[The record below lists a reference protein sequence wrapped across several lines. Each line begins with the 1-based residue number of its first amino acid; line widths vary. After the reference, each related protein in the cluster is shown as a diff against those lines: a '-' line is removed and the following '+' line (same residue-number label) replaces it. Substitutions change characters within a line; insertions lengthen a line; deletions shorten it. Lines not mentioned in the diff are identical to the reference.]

1 MVCGSGSR
9 VDGCTACCN
18 GDTGIL
24 ICAFP
29 GADRQQWPNNNLI
42 INCDSFHNCDPARE
56 NADGF
61 GAKLSVGEGN
71 RFVGCI
77 AHHNVD
83 DGFDLYSK
91 QILGPIG
98 AVTIENCAAYAN
110 GRREP
115 GMSEGA
121 GSGFKLG
128 GEGLAIPHSV
138 CGCVAFGNALAGFS
152 PNSNPAPRLS
162 RLNAWDNGQGIP
174 DSDYRLPSGRNHVQP
189 DRCIS
194 LPPASPQTLSA
205 ALSRGPDGAL
215 DLEPLLAAP
224 HLLFLTPHLS
234 GGGAEKVIAELA
246 SRLALTYHVTLMTT
260 LPDDGSLPYPVSPF
274 VDCRS
279 LPQELEALRQ
289 AGTLPSRRQELPKPA
304 RRVLQVIFSL
314 FVGKEKAT
322 ARFQLAT
329 GKEISERTAALAEWK
344 RQFGI
349 DCSISFLNSANY
361 LNVKSCVGERTIIS
375 VRSYLAGSF
384 APPDCRSKEGRMRI
398 AEACRLADCIVPVS
412 VETGACLVERYG
424 AQPEKL
430 HVILNGVDAQ
440 KLRAESKKE
449 PRDTALAAAID
460 RIEGAELVLPS
471 LCLEGLPAGVDD
483 VMFYALDPDRY
494 KRYAT
499 VEDFAEEMD
508 RFLGSAATGRKQLA
522 ACVRAAL
529 DDGTAQVEDVSRR
542 KRAKRRLGGRA
553 VGAIVRS
560 ISAANVGVLTFA
572 GLTSISALGGW
583 TNPICWAG
591 TLVAAAL
598 GAIVPRWACI
608 IGILAIS
615 AALIYGHAFVMGG
628 IVSAT
633 GLAWWIGI
641 GRLENSCG
649 IGGLSGGLF
658 GAAGLNQ
665 LVPLLCGY
673 LMTPGRAAAS
683 AAFAS
688 VLAFALACC
697 GSQSLMGWSMP
708 IGTIV
713 GIDIQHSAIALAAN
727 PTSWIIMG
735 CWVLSAVITAAC
747 CSRRTMFGEIVG
759 IVLGAIVLAAGAFG
773 VGWYEMN
780 FATLF
785 TPSLALLVPAIIAA
799 AAALLLVVG
808 VHRLVEDGEVVR
820 GFTEK

>member
-1 MVCGSGSR
+1 MANS
-9 VDGCTACCN
+9 
-18 GDTGIL
+18 
-24 ICAFP
+24 
-29 GADRQQWPNNNLI
+29 
-42 INCDSFHNCDPARE
+42 PALAAYDE
-56 NADGF
+56 AEEQ
-61 GAKLSVGEGN
+61 L
-71 RFVGCI
+71 
-77 AHHNVD
+77 
-83 DGFDLYSK
+83 
-91 QILGPIG
+91 ILGRYKVL
-98 AVTIENCAAYAN
+98 AEA
-110 GRREP
+110 
-115 GMSEGA
+115 GA
-121 GSGFKLG
+121 G
-128 GEGLAIPHSV
+128 
-138 CGCVAFGNALAGFS
+138 GFS
-152 PNSNPAPRLS
+152 TVQL
-162 RLNAWDNGQGIP
+162 AWDTRMQ
-174 DSDYRLPSGRNHVQP
+174 RRV
-189 DRCIS
+189 
-194 LPPASPQTLSA
+194 AV
-205 ALSRGPDGAL
+205 
-215 DLEPLLAAP
+215 
-224 HLLFLTPHLS
+224 
-234 GGGAEKVIAELA
+234 KVIDLTGVAEEQGQVIDDVNDLPGY
-246 SRLALTYHVTLMTT
+246 ALT
-260 LPDDGSLPYPVSPF
+260 G
-274 VDCRS
+274 
-279 LPQELEALRQ
+279 LEEA
-289 AGTLPSRRQELPKPA
+289 
-304 RRVLQVIFSL
+304 
-314 FVGKEKAT
+314 
-322 ARFQLAT
+322 
-329 GKEISERTAALAEWK
+329 RTAAMLNNANIVTVHDFEVQDNFAYIIMEYVDGMTLTQLL
-344 RQFGI
+344 RVVG
-349 DCSISFLNSANY
+349 DSISVDMVTAVFDGVAAALQYAHENQV
-361 LNVKSCVGERTIIS
+361 LHLDIKPDNVMIDHQGQVKVMDFG
-375 VRSYLAGSF
+375 LA
-384 APPDCRSKEGRMRI
+384 
-398 AEACRLADCIVPVS
+398 RLS
-412 VETGACLVERYG
+412 G
-424 AQPEKL
+424 AQGFASAAGGTIGYMPPEQMMREAL
-430 HVILNGVDAQ
+430 DA
-440 KLRAESKKE
+440 RCDEW
-449 PRDTALAAAID
+449 ALASLTYEMISGKNPFLANDLSAAID

>member
-1 MVCGSGSR
+1 MAPQTPQLPM
-9 VDGCTACCN
+9 TAEPEEQ
-18 GDTGIL
+18 L
-24 ICAFP
+24 
-29 GADRQQWPNNNLI
+29 
-42 INCDSFHNCDPARE
+42 
-56 NADGF
+56 
-61 GAKLSVGEGN
+61 
-71 RFVGCI
+71 
-77 AHHNVD
+77 
-83 DGFDLYSK
+83 
-91 QILGPIG
+91 ILGRYKVL
-98 AVTIENCAAYAN
+98 AEA
-110 GRREP
+110 
-115 GMSEGA
+115 GA
-121 GSGFKLG
+121 G
-128 GEGLAIPHSV
+128 
-138 CGCVAFGNALAGFS
+138 GFS
-152 PNSNPAPRLS
+152 TVQL
-162 RLNAWDNGQGIP
+162 AWDTRMQ
-174 DSDYRLPSGRNHVQP
+174 RRV
-189 DRCIS
+189 
-194 LPPASPQTLSA
+194 AV
-205 ALSRGPDGAL
+205 
-215 DLEPLLAAP
+215 
-224 HLLFLTPHLS
+224 
-234 GGGAEKVIAELA
+234 KVIDLTGVAEEQGQVIDDVNDLPGY
-246 SRLALTYHVTLMTT
+246 ALT
-260 LPDDGSLPYPVSPF
+260 G
-274 VDCRS
+274 
-279 LPQELEALRQ
+279 LEEA
-289 AGTLPSRRQELPKPA
+289 
-304 RRVLQVIFSL
+304 
-314 FVGKEKAT
+314 
-322 ARFQLAT
+322 
-329 GKEISERTAALAEWK
+329 RTAAMLNNANIVTVHDFEVQDNFAYIIMEYVDGMTLTQLL
-344 RQFGI
+344 RVVG
-349 DCSISFLNSANY
+349 DSISVDMVTAVFDGVAAALQYAHENQV
-361 LNVKSCVGERTIIS
+361 LHLDIKPDNVMIDHQGQVKVMDFG
-375 VRSYLAGSF
+375 LA
-384 APPDCRSKEGRMRI
+384 
-398 AEACRLADCIVPVS
+398 RLS
-412 VETGACLVERYG
+412 G
-424 AQPEKL
+424 AQGFASAAGGTIGYMPPEQMMREAL
-430 HVILNGVDAQ
+430 DA
-440 KLRAESKKE
+440 RCDEW
-449 PRDTALAAAID
+449 ALASLTYEMISGKNPFLANDLSAAID

-471 LCLEGLPAGVDD
+471 LCLEGLPAGIDD

-529 DDGTAQVEDVSRR
+529 DDGTEQVEDVSRR

-583 TNPICWAG
+583 TNPICWGG

-598 GAIVPRWACI
+598 GAIIPRWACV

-615 AALIYGHAFVMGG
+615 AALVYGHAFVMGG
-628 IVSAT
+628 IVGAT

-641 GRLENSCG
+641 GRLENSCA

-713 GIDIQHSAIALAAN
+713 GIDIQHSAIALATN

-735 CWVLSAVITAAC
+735 CWVLSAIIASAC
-747 CSRRTMFGEIVG
+747 CSRRTMFAEIVG
-759 IVLGAIVLAAGAFG
+759 IALGSVMLAAGAFA

-785 TPSLALLVPAIIAA
+785 NPSLALLVPAIIAA

-820 GFTEK
+820 GFTER